1 MRVIDS
7 HTEGEPTRV
16 IVDGGP
22 PLGDGPLAE
31 RRARFAREFDHV
43 RRFAVN
49 EPRGH
54 DAIVGAL
61 LCEPH
66 DKSCAAG
73 VIFFN
78 NVGTIGMCGHGT
90 IGLAVT
96 LAHMGRLKPG
106 RHRFE
111 TPVGVVGMELID
123 ERTATV
129 ENVESYRF
137 AEAVEVEVPGL
148 GAVRGDVAWGGNWFF
163 LTPIAPCDLEFANV
177 GPLTRGRDRHQRRAQ
192 SPGRARQGRRLDRP
206 CRVLR
211 PLRDRATQT
220 AAISFSAPAGPMT
233 GRRAEPE
240 PAPSSLAS
248 PPTENCARRSLGA
261 GKHHRQPLSRK
272 LRTRS
277 DRRRSPEASRD
288 ARSSA
293 PKASLCRMP
302 TTRSDTDSAGGA
314 RPNPLSVP
322 GDLPLD
328 RRRPG
333 HVTAARPG
341 ASQVALSRSVGETGP

>member
-16 IVDGGP
+16 IVEGGP

-49 EPRGH
+49 EPHGH

-73 VIFFN
+73 VIYFN
-78 NVGTIGMCGHGT
+78 NVGMIGMCGHGT

-111 TPVGVVGMELID
+111 TPVGVVGVELID

-137 AEAVEVEVPGL
+137 AEAVEVEVPGF

-163 LTPIAPCDLEFANV
+163 LTSTPPPCDLDVRQHRPAD
-177 GPLTRGRDRHQRRAQ
+177 GGRHRDQRRAQ
-192 SPGRARQGRRLDRP
+192 GPGRARAR
-206 CRVLR
+206 
-211 PLRDRATQT
+211 T
-220 AAISFSAPAGPMT
+220 AP
-233 GRRAEPE
+233 
-240 PAPSSLAS
+240 
-248 PPTENCARRSLGA
+248 
-261 GKHHRQPLSRK
+261 
-272 LRTRS
+272 
-277 DRRRSPEASRD
+277 
-288 ARSSA
+288 
-293 PKASLCRMP
+293 
-302 TTRSDTDSAGGA
+302 
-314 RPNPLSVP
+314 
-322 GDLPLD
+322 
-328 RRRPG
+328 
-333 HVTAARPG
+333 
-341 ASQVALSRSVGETGP
+341 